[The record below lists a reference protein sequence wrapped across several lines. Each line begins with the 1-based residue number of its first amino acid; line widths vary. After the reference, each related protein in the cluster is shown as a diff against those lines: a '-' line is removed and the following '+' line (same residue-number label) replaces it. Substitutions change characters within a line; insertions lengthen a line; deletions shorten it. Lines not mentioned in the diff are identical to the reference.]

1 MIKNGKRDTER
12 AARIK
17 RTAIITGYS
26 QRYIQA
32 VLSGDRENEQVASI
46 YFSLLDADRETDN
59 KLLREVKRVVPFN

>member
-1 MIKNGKRDTER
+1 MIKNRKRDTER

-32 VLSGDRENEQVASI
+32 VLSGDRENEQVESI

-59 KLLREVKRVVPFN
+59 KLLREVKRIVPFN